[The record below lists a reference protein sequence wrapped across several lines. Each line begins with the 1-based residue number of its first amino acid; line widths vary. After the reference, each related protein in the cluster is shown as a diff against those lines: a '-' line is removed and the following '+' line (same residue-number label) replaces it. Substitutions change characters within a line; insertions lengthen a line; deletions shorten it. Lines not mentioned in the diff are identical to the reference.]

1 MILLVKHIYSQST
14 QKGAGNIHDHIL
26 ILEAI
31 GKGRYG
37 VVRLGQMIVCVVVV
51 DDDDVLMNYSP

>member
-26 ILEAI
+26 ILEVI

-37 VVRLGQMIVCVVVV
+37 VVRLGQMIVCNE
-51 DDDDVLMNYSP
+51 DN